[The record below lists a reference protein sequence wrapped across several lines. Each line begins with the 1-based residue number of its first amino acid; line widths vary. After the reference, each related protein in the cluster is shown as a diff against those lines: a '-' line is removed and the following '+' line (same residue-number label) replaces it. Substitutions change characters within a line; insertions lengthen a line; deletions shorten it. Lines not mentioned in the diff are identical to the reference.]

1 MEKSGAFKYMR
12 LQLTISFLFH
22 LLLAGSAMA
31 LPCKG
36 QTVNIGETMQEVA
49 AQCGAATLKDQ
60 RIVTVEET
68 DEKGTRRST
77 TTIDEW
83 SYDSGPEELVQTYRF
98 ENGKLVEIGN
108 NGYGS
113 VRDFS
118 VDSCHNG
125 EALAVGDSIIET
137 YLKCGEPIAKEKLG
151 NKTIETESDGIKHRT
166 TLSVV
171 EWTYRYGPN
180 APGYTITFENGLA
193 TKIRTR
199 EFGK

>member
-1 MEKSGAFKYMR
+1 MR
-12 LQLTISFLFH
+12 LPVAISLLFH
-22 LLLAGSAMA
+22 LILAGNALG

-36 QTVNIGETMQEVA
+36 QTVNVGETMLEVTA
-49 AQCGAATLKDQ
+49 KCGAATLKDQ
-60 RIVTVEET
+60 RSVTVEET
-68 DEKGTRRST
+68 DEAGTRRST

-83 SYDSGPEELVQTYRF
+83 SYDSGPEELVLTYRF
-98 ENGKLVEIGN
+98 ENGKLVAISN

-125 EALAVGDSIIET
+125 EALAVGDSTVET
-137 YLKCGEPIAKEKLG
+137 FLKCGDPLAKEKLS
-151 NKTIETESDGIKHRT
+151 NKTIETESGGIKRRT
-166 TLSVV
+166 ILPVA

-193 TKIRTR
+193 SRIRTR